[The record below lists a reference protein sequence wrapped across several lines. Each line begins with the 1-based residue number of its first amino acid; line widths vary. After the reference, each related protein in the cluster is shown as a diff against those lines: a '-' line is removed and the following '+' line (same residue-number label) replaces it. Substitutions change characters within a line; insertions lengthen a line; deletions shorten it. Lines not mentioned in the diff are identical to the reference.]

1 MKKSTAVLLICFT
14 LLSITLSNVSAQE
27 PRRLGTTAADFLEY
41 GYSAAGNAMGYAY
54 TSVSDGLS
62 SVYWNPAGLAKME
75 YNEIYFLHQPW
86 FAGIYSSYIAFGIPI
101 RSIGNIAVGLT
112 TANYGD
118 MPVTTLSMPEGT
130 GEKFAA
136 QDLAINLTYARP
148 IATWFAFGTS
158 FKYISSQI
166 WHTSAQAIALDV
178 GVSISTTFFSP
189 DGSRNN
195 GLKVGMSISNYGSR
209 MQFDGIDLI
218 SPIDI
223 NPYEEGN
230 FRDVPGQFRLSKWE
244 LPLIFRLGTS
254 LTAIAIPNHKLI
266 LALDALHPNN
276 NSEYVNLGMQ
286 YAFTSPGLGRFFIRG
301 GYKGLFMYKSQFG
314 LTFGFGTEIFIM
326 NNRNIKI
333 EYGFREHQLLGNL
346 NCFSVGLS
354 F

>member
-1 MKKSTAVLLICFT
+1 MQKRKVAILICLAI
-14 LLSITLSNVSAQE
+14 LLTSISHVRAQE
-27 PRRLGTTAADFLEY
+27 PRRLGTTAANFLEY
-41 GYSAAGNAMGYAY
+41 GYSAAGNAMGDAY
-54 TSVSDGLS
+54 TSLSDGLS
-62 SVYWNPAGLAKME
+62 SVYWNPAGLAAME
-75 YNEIYFLHQPW
+75 HNEIYFLHQPW
-86 FAGIYSSYIAFGIPI
+86 FAGINTSHISFGVPVPG
-101 RSIGNIAVGLT
+101 IGNIGLGLI

-118 MPVTTLSMPEGT
+118 IPVTTLKMPEGT
-130 GEKFAA
+130 GEKFSA
-136 QDLAINLTYARP
+136 QDIAINLTYARK
-148 IATWFAFGTS
+148 IANWFAFGTS
-158 FKYISSQI
+158 VKYISSQI
-166 WHTSAQAIALDV
+166 WHTSAHAIALDV
-178 GVSISTTFFSP
+178 GVSINTIFFSP
-189 DGSRNN
+189 DGSRKN
-195 GLKVGMSISNYGSR
+195 GLKIGMSISNYGSR

-244 LPLIFRLGTS
+244 LPLIFRLGAS
-254 LTAIAIPNHKLI
+254 LTAIATANHQLI
-266 LALDALHPNN
+266 IAMDALHPNN

-286 YAFTSPGLGRFFIRG
+286 YALTSPGLGRFFLRG